1 MNKILTTTKFVTE
14 NSNHVKINK
23 PAIKEF
29 CKTFSESH
37 INHWLNE
44 SPFDFSQ
51 LNDKEKLHFL
61 LVFDAMSFSY
71 WGEPKWTIEYK
82 GEKFDGAWGMIASL
96 GKAIENKKPILSPE
110 YLRGISEKD
119 LNAILKGNTEIPLLA
134 ERKKILTEVGSALLK
149 DFDGDFSNLIK
160 EANHD
165 AVNLLDLILKH
176 FPSFND
182 FSSYKG
188 KTIYFQK
195 RAQLLVA
202 DINQMFGGEGYGKME
217 NMDEITACAD
227 YKLPTVMRK
236 KGILEYSK
244 KLEDKIDNKVEI
256 LRNSEE
262 EVEIRASTI
271 WANEFI
277 KKELKKQIK
286 NINSIHVN
294 DHLWLL
300 GQIKSSEDKPYHRTR
315 TTAY

>member
-217 NMDEITACAD
+217 
-227 YKLPTVMRK
+227 
-236 KGILEYSK
+236 
-244 KLEDKIDNKVEI
+244 
-256 LRNSEE
+256 
-262 EVEIRASTI
+262 
-271 WANEFI
+271 
-277 KKELKKQIK
+277 
-286 NINSIHVN
+286 
-294 DHLWLL
+294 
-300 GQIKSSEDKPYHRTR
+300 
-315 TTAY
+315 